1 MQAGGDPACRMRRLM
16 KPVKLL
22 VSAALLAA
30 GIALTALPSPGTVD
44 FAKKE
49 HKACTFCH
57 VKMGSKE
64 LNDVGKCYQKNKD
77 SLKGCEPK
85 KKEEEKGK

>member
-1 MQAGGDPACRMRRLM
+1 M
-16 KPVKLL
+16 KPVKLSI
-22 VSAALLAA
+22 SALLLAA
-30 GIALTALPSPGTVD
+30 GIALTALPSFGTME

-49 HKACTFCH
+49 KKSCTFCH

-85 KKEEEKGK
+85 EKEEGKGK